1 MSPFEVVY
9 GYPPPKLLPYEA
21 GTTRVQAVEEDLRSQ
36 DFILTLLREN
46 LQDAQEMMK
55 FFADKKR
62 TDREFEV
69 GESVYLQLRP
79 YRQLTVAARQN
90 LKLSPRYYGP
100 FPILKRIGQ
109 AAYRLDLPQ
118 ESLIFPVFLVSN
130 LKKKLGD
137 NTSVNPYLPLVTPDG
152 TLTPEPEKLLH
163 RKLKHKGNRAAM
175 ELLVQWKDTTE
186 EETWM
191 DWEELKKNFPHLE
204 GKIF

>member
-1 MSPFEVVY
+1 
-9 GYPPPKLLPYEA
+9 
-21 GTTRVQAVEEDLRSQ
+21 VEEDLRSQ

-69 GESVYLQLRP
+69 GEWVYLRLRP
-79 YRQLTVAARQN
+79 YRQLTVVARRN

-100 FPILKRIGQ
+100 FPILKWIGQ

-118 ESLIFPVFLVSN
+118 ESLIFPVFHVSN

-152 TLTPEPEKLLH
+152 TLTPEPEKILLRRLK
-163 RKLKHKGNRAAM
+163 RKGKRAAI
-175 ELLVQWKDTTE
+175 ELLVQWKGTTE
-186 EETWM
+186 EEATWV
-191 DWEELKKNFPHLE
+191 DWAELKKNFPHL
-204 GKIF
+204 